1 MASSGKGTS
10 GSNLSGVVVTVVTAA
25 VGGAVTLAEYAV
37 DKFREHK
44 EAQKELVTVPPVG
57 NRDFPVT
64 LDQAIEMLNSCGL
77 KAIPSEI
84 KITESNTKY
93 RDCASFQVVK
103 SNPSQSTKVKPGTP
117 VVLRYV
123 TEEVIMESKKLFV
136 ESEKQKADLKM
147 QKALKRSE
155 QKQSI
160 IAAKDKARDRLLTLA
175 KKKPVPEKPEEDRV
189 D

>member
-1 MASSGKGTS
+1 MASAEKKTNGN
-10 GSNLSGVVVTVVTAA
+10 NLSGVVVTVVTAA

-37 DKFREHK
+37 DKFHEHK

-57 NRDFPVT
+57 NKDFPVT
-64 LDQAIEMLNSCGL
+64 LDQAIEMLDSCGL

-84 KITESNTKY
+84 KITESNPKY
-93 RDCASFQVVK
+93 RHCVSFQVVK
-103 SNPSQSTKVKPGTP
+103 SNPSQNSRVTPGRP

-123 TEEVIMESKKLFV
+123 TEEVIAESKRLFI

-147 QKALKRSE
+147 QKALKRAE

-160 IAAKDKARDRLLTLA
+160 IAAKEKARNKLLTLA
-175 KKKPVPEKPEEDRV
+175 QKSKPEESGEDRT